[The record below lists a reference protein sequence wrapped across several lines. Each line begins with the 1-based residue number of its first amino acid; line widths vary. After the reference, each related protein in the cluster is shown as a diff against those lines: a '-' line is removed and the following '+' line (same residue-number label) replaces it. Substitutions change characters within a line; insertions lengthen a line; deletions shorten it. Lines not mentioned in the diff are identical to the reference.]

1 VNGRSTVFTFVGK
14 DEFSK
19 VAGNVERSAS
29 GMSTKMGKLG
39 KTLGKGLVV
48 GTAAAA
54 VGLAAVGVAGL
65 KAAQGAEAAAVADRK
80 LAQVFKSMG
89 YAGHAAAASKYADQ
103 LERTTGVEA
112 EVIKAAQTKLATFK
126 DLASSTDLMARSTK
140 VAADMSA
147 AGFGDMASASVGLG
161 KALQDPIAGMS
172 LLSKAGSLTKAEQK
186 EIGDEFLRT
195 GDKAAAQESILKAL
209 EKQVGGVAEASAT
222 SGDKIRNSFGE
233 ISDAVGAKLLPLLEQ
248 SVPHIQAMATWI
260 ADAITDLD
268 GLGDN
273 LAPLGKK
280 LKPIVDTILP
290 ALAENLQII
299 KDAAPEMGSGLLQM
313 ASLSLKALR
322 SVTIVAL
329 KAAEGFLWLGGVIGK
344 LTGDGDKWLDLKD
357 DFRQWSDA
365 TINDMETVSNAL
377 EDGADWLEEYGRKA
391 REVEKA
397 DLRADITDLQAKL
410 ATATEKL
417 KDPELSATKR
427 AKLEAKSDDLL
438 TKIYEARTRL
448 ATLGDRRITITASIV
463 WSPQAQ
469 RVMKLPG
476 FQWGAGRATGG
487 LIRGPGTGTS
497 DSIPTMLSNGE
508 YVLRSSAVSRIGV
521 DMLDALNS
529 GQPTGTMV
537 PLTRGTTGPA
547 TGGDTYNVTIH
558 GGLDSAETIA
568 RTVQTA
574 LLDLKRRQGVGLGLA

>member
-19 VAGNVERSAS
+19 VSRSVERSAS

-39 KTLGKGLVV
+39 KTLGRGLVV
-48 GTAAAA
+48 GSAAAA

-65 KAAQGAEAAAVADRK
+65 KAAQGAEKARAADLK

-89 YAGHAAAASKYADQ
+89 YAQHAAAASKYADQ

-126 DLASSTDLMARSTK
+126 DVASSADLMARSTK

-172 LLSKAGSLTKAEQK
+172 LLSRAGSLTKAEQK
-186 EIGDEFLRT
+186 EIGDEFKRT

-222 SGDKIRNSFGE
+222 SGDRIRNSFGE
-233 ISDAVGAKLLPLLEQ
+233 IADAVGTKLLPVLDGL
-248 SVPHIQAMATWI
+248 VPHVQKMATWI
-260 ADAITDLD
+260 AESIEGLD

-280 LKPIVDTILP
+280 LKPIVNTILP

-299 KDAAPEMGSGLLQM
+299 KDAGPDMGAGLLKG
-313 ASLSLKALR
+313 ASLSVKAFR
-322 SVTIVAL
+322 AIAVA
-329 KAAEGFLWLGGVIGK
+329 AFGAVEAFMWLGAQIAALG
-344 LTGDGDKWLDLKD
+344 GDQTKFAQLD
-357 DFRQWSDA
+357 DFRKWKDRTVA
-365 TINDMETVSNAL
+365 DMETVADAL
-377 EDGADWLEEYGRKA
+377 EDGSEWLTAYGIKA
-391 REVEKA
+391 KNLEKA
-397 DLRADITDLQAKL
+397 NLRADITDLHAKL
-410 ATATEKL
+410 ATAKTKL
-417 KDPELSATKR
+417 ADPDLSATKR
-427 AKLEAKSDDLL
+427 AKLEARNDDLL
-438 TKIYEARTRL
+438 MKIYEARQRL
-448 ATLGDRRITITASIV
+448 ATLGDKRINITASIV
-463 WSPQAQ
+463 WSQQAQ
-469 RVMKLPG
+469 RVMRLPG
-476 FQWGAGRATGG
+476 FQWGAGRAEGG
-487 LIRGPGTGTS
+487 LIRGPGTSTS

-521 DMLDALNS
+521 DTLDALNAGQLS
-529 GQPTGTMV
+529 GSVV
-537 PLTRGTTGPA
+537 PLTRNTTQPGTGVALAPVTVQLVLDGRVIQQSIVNYERTTGRPIL
-547 TGGDTYNVTIH
+547 T
-558 GGLDSAETIA
+558 SA
-568 RTVQTA
+568 
-574 LLDLKRRQGVGLGLA
+574 